1 MAIVKM
7 KKINIAAPMY
17 ERDNIL
23 KLIQENSCIQVVDLK
38 EFKEGEEGVQP
49 ISCEDSI
56 RDAETEFNN
65 IKFTYEFLKS
75 YNTKKESK
83 FNKREI
89 ISIHEF
95 EELEKKT
102 DWRSIYKSCK
112 NIEDSINASK
122 GRKAKL
128 QSLAEQYRAW
138 EKLDIEEK
146 NIKSLKRVSCIIGT
160 ISKKYEVKIEEELNS
175 FKTVYIEKISDRRQD
190 LNLLILCSNN
200 EFDGVYEII
209 KKYGFTKMNLELD
222 DVPVNKLKV
231 LDEELVNIEKENEE
245 LIHKAN
251 KLAENLKVIEKMYDF
266 TASNVEKAR
275 SVSRLLKT
283 KKTFIMS
290 GWITADDTDSIT
302 RLIDRSFPDAY
313 INSEDSTEDDN
324 PPVKLKNS
332 KLVEP
337 FEAITSMYALPLPTE
352 IDPTPIL
359 TPFFMLFFGMMT
371 ADIGYGLV
379 LLAGT
384 TFMLHKMD
392 LDGDGKKIVKIIQYC
407 SIPAILFGFLYGS
420 FFGDAVYVKPLW
432 VNPATSIMTVLY
444 ATFVIGLVQIYTGL
458 GVKAYM
464 LIKGGHFMDAVY
476 DVFTWYAFVSGLVWM
491 LLGGGTPA
499 KILAIIGGVGLML
512 TQGRSNPTIAGK
524 FFGGLY
530 GTYGISGYLGDTL
543 SYSRLLALGLSSGL
557 IANAFNLLVRLLG
570 KSPVALIFGTCIFL
584 FGHTFNILIGG
595 LGTFVHT
602 CRLQYLEFFGKFYE
616 GGGKAFDPLKI
627 STKFIKVNVE
637 K

>member
-17 ERDNIL
+17 DRDNIL
-23 KLIQENSCIQVVDLK
+23 KLVQEKGCIQIVDLK
-38 EFKEGEEGVQP
+38 EYSEGKEGIQP
-49 ISCEDSI
+49 ISYEDSI
-56 RDAETEFNN
+56 RNAETEFND
-65 IKFTYEFLKS
+65 IKFTYGFLKKYS
-75 YNTKKESK
+75 TKKESM
-83 FNKREI
+83 FNKRDI

-95 EELEKKT
+95 EDIEKKT
-102 DWRSIYKSCK
+102 DWRSIYENCKS
-112 NIEDSINASK
+112 IENSLNASK

-128 QSLAEQYRAW
+128 QSLVEQYTTF
-138 EKLDIEEK
+138 ENLDINQK
-146 NIKSLKRVSCIIGT
+146 NIEELKRVSCIIGT
-160 ISKKYEVKIEEELNS
+160 VSKKYEAKIVEELS
-175 FKTVYIEKISDRRQD
+175 PFKTVYMEKISDKRQD
-190 LNLLILCSNN
+190 LNILILCINY
-200 EFDGVYEII
+200 EFDSVFEVI
-209 KKYGFTKMNLELD
+209 KKYGFTKININLD
-222 DVPVNKLKV
+222 DTPKNKLAA
-231 LDEELVNIEKENEE
+231 LNEELNEIEKENEE
-245 LIHKAN
+245 LVHKAN
-251 KLAENLKVIEKMYDF
+251 KLAENLKAIEKMYDF
-266 TASNVEKAR
+266 TASNVEK
-275 SVSRLLKT
+275 SKTVSKLLKT
-283 KKTFIMS
+283 KKTFILS
-290 GWITADDTDSIT
+290 GWITADDAKSFTKLLDM
-302 RLIDRSFPDAY
+302 SFPDAY
-313 INSEDSTEDDN
+313 INTEDSTADDN
-324 PPVKLKNS
+324 PPVKLKNN
-332 KLVEP
+332 KLTEP

-379 LLAGT
+379 MFAAT

-392 LDGDGKKIVKIIQYC
+392 LVGDGKKIVKIIQYC
-407 SIPAILFGFLYGS
+407 SFPAILFGFLYGS
-420 FFGDAVYVKPLW
+420 FFGDAIYVKPLW
-432 VNPATSIMTVLY
+432 VNPASSIMTVLY

-476 DVFTWYAFVSGLVWM
+476 DVFTWYAFVSGLIWM

-512 TQGRSNPTIAGK
+512 TQGRSNSTIAGK
-524 FFGGLY
+524 LFGGLY
-530 GTYGISGYLGDTL
+530 GVYGISGYLGDTL

-570 KSPVALIFGTCIFL
+570 KSPVALIFGAVLFL

-627 STKFIKVNVE
+627 STKFINVDVE